1 MPSTI
6 LISDAVML
14 SRAYDIV
21 DFLVQFPHGHT
32 ALGGCGKLAPAT
44 VAYRLFV
51 LKARVAV

>member
-1 MPSTI
+1 VPSTI